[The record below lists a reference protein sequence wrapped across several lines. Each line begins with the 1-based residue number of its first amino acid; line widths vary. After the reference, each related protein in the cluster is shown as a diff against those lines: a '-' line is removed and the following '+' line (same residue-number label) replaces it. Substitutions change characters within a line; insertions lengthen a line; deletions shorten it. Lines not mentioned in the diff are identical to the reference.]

1 MMWSLNFVVRVT
13 LHMVTLICFVGGGYV
28 DGVTSWWMILQN
40 RGDLLVGKIIKL

>member
-1 MMWSLNFVVRVT
+1 VVIELCCTCYVAHGYIDLLCR
-13 LHMVTLICFVGGGYV
+13 GGGYV